1 MSTCPGHPNLH
12 PSLTQV
18 TYFPLVWCSVT
29 IMLLVRHLFDA
40 IHDSTSNACF
50 SGIDTGHL
58 TFWVMGLF
66 FVVGMM
72 AFVTSLGNRCDGT
85 WFMVCY
91 VYHFIWMLGYIIGG
105 AIIACGSLITKK
117 TEGNGRARSKAYA
130 RGIIAEHA
138 DFDPY
143 GL

>member
-50 SGIDTGHL
+50 SGFDYVTLSLFIC
-58 TFWVMGLF
+58 GLF
-66 FVVGMM
+66 FVVAMM

-91 VYHFIWMLGYIIGG
+91 VYHFIWMFVYIIGA
-105 AIIACGSLITKK
+105 AIIACGPLITGDG
-117 TEGNGRARSKAYA
+117 TLVRGRSPQALA